1 MNAKMRILGGLALLA
16 LLLPAAGHAQSP
28 DERIG
33 SAITRAQEAGIPVWL
48 LESKIQE
55 GQAKGVAMDRI
66 AAAVEARLNGLS
78 RAAAAMQG
86 VPGGVDAG
94 QLSVGA
100 DALGAG
106 VNEAVLAEIA
116 GSSPGEHRAVAIAAL
131 THLVQQGTVPAE
143 ALTRVQDALA
153 RGPAALAN
161 LPGAGGGPPFGTP
174 VPGRRG
180 PPEGVG
186 AGGPP
191 DWVPAPGQSGPPTPP
206 AGGGPPA
213 GPPTEPPGGPPGGPP
228 SGPPNGPP
236 GGGGVPDL
244 P

>member
-1 MNAKMRILGGLALLA
+1 MKTKVTILGGMALLA
-16 LLLPAAGHAQSP
+16 VLLPAAGHAQSP
-28 DERIG
+28 DERVG
-33 SAITRAQEAGIPVWL
+33 SAMTRAQEEGIPVWL

-55 GQAKGVAMDRI
+55 GQAKGVPMDRI

-86 VPGGVDAG
+86 APGGVDAG

-106 VNEAVLAEIA
+106 VNEAVLAEIT
-116 GSSPGEHRAVAIAAL
+116 GSAPGEHRTVAIAAL
-131 THLVQQGTVPAE
+131 THLVQQGAVPAE
-143 ALTRVQDALA
+143 ALLRVQDALA

-161 LPGAGGGPPFGTP
+161 LPGAGGGPPFGAP
-174 VPGRRG
+174 VPGRQG

-191 DWVPAPGQSGPPTPP
+191 DWVPAPGQGGPPTPP
-206 AGGGPPA
+206 TGKGPPS
-213 GPPTEPPGGPPGGPP
+213 GPPGGPP
-228 SGPPNGPP
+228 SGLPGGPP
-236 GGGGVPDL
+236 GGSRGGGGG
-244 P
+244 

>member
-1 MNAKMRILGGLALLA
+1 MTTKMAIMGGMALLA
-16 LLLPAAGHAQSP
+16 VLLPAAGHAQSP

-33 SAITRAQEAGIPVWL
+33 SAMTRAQETGIPVWL

-55 GQAKGVAMDRI
+55 GQAKGVPMDRI
-66 AAAVEARLNGLS
+66 AAAVEARLSGLS

-116 GSSPGEHRAVAIAAL
+116 GSATGEHRAVAIAAL
-131 THLVQQGTVPAE
+131 THLVQQGTVPGE
-143 ALTRVQDALA
+143 ALLRVQDALA

-161 LPGAGGGPPFGTP
+161 LPGAGSGPPFGTP
-174 VPGRRG
+174 VPGRQG

-186 AGGPP
+186 AGGAP
-191 DWVPAPGQSGPPTPP
+191 DWVPAPGQGGPPTPP
-206 AGGGPPA
+206 GGRGR
-213 GPPTEPPGGPPGGPP
+213 PPGGPP
-228 SGPPNGPP
+228 SGPPGGPP
-236 GGGGVPDL
+236 GGGGGS
-244 P
+244 